1 MEDLFRFVQIREP
14 HRDVSEIDPI
24 DLSTTTAFQQSIAN
38 VGAAPDRRE
47 QIKALAA
54 GFTTSPNYL
63 AVGDPHEV
71 VSRLEDVNEV
81 MDIFRDEETVTH
93 ADVESKLT
101 AVLGESPG
109 AFVADAGVAAQVE
122 NLKDTIVTIKLVPA
136 EHKRPIRRYASAL
149 RAYEFL
155 LQFVS
160 DPTFLSDGEE
170 IAKAQRRGLR
180 LPEAVLSARPPARPP
195 EQKPSLEE
203 RLKPLAERYELLDDA
218 ITELRSVRPQ
228 DFVVTKQTELEERMP
243 PDAFRPLALF
253 KHEWE
258 IRQQALRSTMLA
270 GGTTIAEGVES
281 EGKLAGSLP
290 AMLAAVADTQPE
302 TASPGK
308 PGITIGAGARIAVSG
323 RPAFIPVELGLAG
336 MRLSPEAAERLTG
349 QTKEVLGELNIELN
363 DPVAGS
369 VETLLSER
377 RKVHEAAQELI
388 QPITKKTFQYVGSTL
403 VSITDTPA
411 PELLSFDPVIMI
423 GYIPGIVDIAPG
435 SVPAS
440 SADIEPAGAMDL
452 LLVRQQLKG
461 YEAAEVSHIE
471 NIMIGEFKD
480 RIHRKRLE
488 TETILFRETEVTT
501 TTENSLET
509 TDRFEMRRESQ
520 EALQEQTDV
529 KGSLTISGRYGPS
542 VKFQASGEAS
552 WSRRSEQSSSAA
564 SEVAREVTQKASE
577 KVTERIL
584 QRETRRTLREIEET
598 NQHTL
603 DNKEGEEHVIGIY
616 QWVSK
621 VYEAQVFNY
630 GERTIYDLMIPEPG
644 AFLLEAF
651 QRRRTAALE
660 LVKPPAFRLKPDQL
674 TEDIYQTY
682 VVLYGATDVKPPPEP
697 YVTEAYD
704 FNTGGE
710 DKDQEFTNSTR
721 IKIPKGYRA
730 IRATMGS
737 VVAVWDNWAVDVIIG
752 QRAHRFSSGS
762 SSSWVWTTYLDHE
775 TGAVPLAM
783 TTDQV
788 GDVSIAVEVICES
801 PQRACDLW
809 RADTHAKL
817 LDAYRARLSEYEAKL
832 AELQAE
838 APAEIESGPSAHN
851 LLVMTDEVKKAC
863 ISVLTE
869 QHFDHFDAINTGAFG
884 LPTIDFTET
893 EAEGA
898 YVRFFEQAFEWENIS
913 WITYPYFWGRKSTW
927 LDRVIIQND
936 DQNFEDFLKA
946 GYVRVVIPV
955 RRGFEAAVDHFRL
968 LGEPWFGGSLPTVSD
983 ETYLPIAD
991 EIAERLDRPGDE
1003 IPQGDPWEVRV
1014 PTSLVKLRS
1023 DGKLPSWTKQPDGT
1037 WLPDPEE

>member
-14 HRDVSEIDPI
+14 FRDVSEIGPI
-24 DLSTTTAFQQSIAN
+24 DLTTTTAFQQSIAAVGN
-38 VGAAPDRRE
+38 VADRRG
-47 QIKALAA
+47 QIKGLAA
-54 GFTTSPNYL
+54 EFTTSSNYL
-63 AVGDPHEV
+63 AVRDPQEV
-71 VSRLEDVNEV
+71 TSRLDDVSEV
-81 MDIFRDEETVTH
+81 MDIFRREETVTH

-101 AVLGESPG
+101 TALGESPG
-109 AFVADAGVAAQVE
+109 AFVADATVAAQVE
-122 NLKDTIVTIKLVPA
+122 NLKDTIIAIKLVPA

-155 LQFVS
+155 LQFES
-160 DPTFLSDGEE
+160 DPTFPSDGEE

-180 LPEAVLSARPPARPP
+180 LPEAVLSARPPARPR
-195 EQKPSLEE
+195 EEKPSLEE
-203 RLKPLAERYELLDDA
+203 RLKPLAERYKLLDDA

-228 DFVVTKQTELEERMP
+228 DFVVTKQTKLEGRMP
-243 PDAFRPLALF
+243 PEALRPLALF
-253 KHEWE
+253 QHEWE

-270 GGTTIAEGVES
+270 GGTTLAEGVES

-290 AMLAAVADTQPE
+290 AMLTAVAGTQPE
-302 TASPGK
+302 TAAPGK

-323 RPAFIPVELGLAG
+323 RPEFIPLELGLAG
-336 MRLSPEAAERLTG
+336 MRLSPEAAERITG
-349 QTKEVLGELNIELN
+349 QTKEVLGELHITLN

-369 VETLLSER
+369 VETLMNER
-377 RKVHEAAQELI
+377 RKVHEAAQEI
-388 QPITKKTFQYVGSTL
+388 VQPITKKTFQYVGSTL
-403 VSITDTPA
+403 VAITDTPA
-411 PELLSFDPVIMI
+411 PELLSFNPVIMI
-423 GYIPGIVDIAPG
+423 GHLPGLVDIAPG
-435 SVPAS
+435 SVPTS
-440 SADIEPAGAMDL
+440 SADIEPAGVMDL

-461 YEAAEVSHIE
+461 YEAVEVSHIE
-471 NIMIGEFKD
+471 NIMIGELKD

-501 TTENSLET
+501 TTENALET

-520 EALQEQTDV
+520 EALKEQTDV
-529 KGSLTISGRYGPS
+529 KGSLTVSGSYGPS

-552 WSRRSEQSSSAA
+552 WSRRSEQSSSFA
-564 SEVAREVTQKASE
+564 SETAREVTQKASE
-577 KVTERIL
+577 KITDRIL
-584 QRETRRTLREIEET
+584 RRESRRTLLEVEDT

-603 DNKEGEEHVIGIY
+603 DNKDGEQHVIGVY

-644 AFLLEAF
+644 AFLLDTY

-660 LVKPPAFRLKPDQL
+660 LVKPPEFKLKPDQL
-674 TEDIYQTY
+674 TEDNYQTY

-721 IKIPKGYRA
+721 IKIPEGYRA
-730 IRATMGS
+730 IRATTGS
-737 VVAVWDNWAVDVIIG
+737 VVAVWDDWSVDVIIG
-752 QRAHRFSSGS
+752 QRAHRFRSG
-762 SSSWVWTTYLDHE
+762 SSWVWTTNLDHE

-801 PQRACDLW
+801 TERACDLW

-817 LDAYRARLSEYEAKL
+817 VEAYRARLSEYEAKL

-838 APAEIESGPSAHN
+838 APPEIEGGPSAHN

-869 QHFDHFDAINTGAFG
+869 QHFDHFDAINPGALG

-893 EAEGA
+893 KAEGA

-927 LDRVIIQND
+927 LDRIVIQND

-968 LGEPWFGGSLPTVSD
+968 FGVPWLGGSLPTVSD
-983 ETYLPIAD
+983 ENYLPIAD
-991 EIAERLDRPGDE
+991 EIAERLDQPGNE
-1003 IPQGDPWEVRV
+1003 TPQGVPWDVRV

-1023 DGKLPSWTKQPDGT
+1023 DSRLPRWSKQPDGT
-1037 WLPDPEE
+1037 WLPDLEEE